1 MKNQKLFVFMLLVIF
16 IFGFLACSKSSKAG
30 ESSGS
35 AGNNSSVS
43 GGDSGLIITIKSIP
57 AQYNGRSLTLILRDN
72 ENSDDLAG
80 ASGEIE
86 NGTANMYLTDA
97 KNGDAW
103 KKTGKY
109 YISLISFDGYL
120 GTFTEYNLTRSG
132 NTVDYRIVSSDNSNL
147 AESSFI
153 GKGEGWIPLSI
164 WKEYGFTSGVSKP
177 QGVKVDS
184 AKEEAS
190 VEEIKEHTEIN
201 GKMASVVYA
210 GYSRRL
216 YVHLINTDESS
227 WLAIRNNILS
237 NSLSGWS
244 EDENRLE
251 DRSGQKFGN
260 FKGKYILDGLTYHIN
275 CSFSSNS
282 RSVILDISTGKLSGT
297 EIALMWPSNDFFN
310 KFGLSGIMQ
319 PEDSKIMTKY
329 ASFVQDYFDYSSYKI
344 DMSWGNEAGYN
355 NLKNQISQKLKV
367 TPYEDPGNSE
377 TPASTVFEKE
387 DIKVI
392 IFHNYFP
399 FYKETR
405 PVGLE
410 IQW

>member
-1 MKNQKLFVFMLLVIF
+1 M
-16 IFGFLACSKSSKAG
+16 
-30 ESSGS
+30 
-35 AGNNSSVS
+35 
-43 GGDSGLIITIKSIP
+43 
-57 AQYNGRSLTLILRDN
+57 
-72 ENSDDLAG
+72 
-80 ASGEIE
+80 
-86 NGTANMYLTDA
+86 
-97 KNGDAW
+97 
-103 KKTGKY
+103 
-109 YISLISFDGYL
+109 
-120 GTFTEYNLTRSG
+120 
-132 NTVDYRIVSSDNSNL
+132 
-147 AESSFI
+147 
-153 GKGEGWIPLSI
+153 
-164 WKEYGFTSGVSKP
+164 
-177 QGVKVDS
+177 
-184 AKEEAS
+184 
-190 VEEIKEHTEIN
+190 
-201 GKMASVVYA
+201 
-210 GYSRRL
+210 
-216 YVHLINTDESS
+216 
-227 WLAIRNNILS
+227 
-237 NSLSGWS
+237 
-244 EDENRLE
+244 
-251 DRSGQKFGN
+251 
-260 FKGKYILDGLTYHIN
+260 DGLTYHIN

-344 DMSWGNEAGYN
+344 TMGWGNEAGYN

-410 IQW
+410 IRW